1 MFERMMDSETRPL
14 RLVIAGGGSAGWMA
28 AAALSR
34 FLGGAAS
41 ITLIESEMIG
51 TVGVG
56 EATIPQIHHF
66 NNALGIPEAEFLKET
81 NASFKLGI
89 EFVGWREE
97 GHSYIHGFG
106 LLGRAVG
113 ILPFR
118 DLWLKARFD
127 GTAGEL
133 GLYNFNDVA
142 ARADRMIGLGH
153 SPSSVRDLVYAYH
166 FDATLYAA
174 YLRKKAEAR
183 GVARLD
189 ALIESVERDPESGD
203 ITALA
208 LDQGRRVE
216 GDFFID
222 CTGFRSLLL
231 GGALGVSFDDWSHWL
246 PCNRALAVPCDR
258 TDPIHPYTRSTARKA
273 GWQWRIP
280 LQHRTGNGHVYCS
293 DHLSDDEATAM
304 LLANLDGKAQADPR
318 PIRFTT
324 GRRTEAWSHNCL
336 ALGLAAGFM
345 EPLESTSLHLIQTA
359 ISRFLKLIPSSNRE
373 HRVRDMFNRQIALE
387 WQQIRDFLILHYTVN
402 QRIGE
407 PFWDYCR
414 SMSLP
419 HSLSEKIGMFEESGA
434 VLKDEGELFT
444 EEGWTQVMVG
454 QGLEPQ
460 SYSALAR
467 GIDRHELEQ
476 FLASLAESYRQRA
489 MSLPTHEQWIDHVQ
503 SGRAAKDLE
512 RVK

>member
-1 MFERMMDSETRPL
+1 VTKTPSI
-14 RLVIAGGGSAGWMA
+14 VIAGGGSAGWMA

-34 FLGGAAS
+34 FLGDEGK
-41 ITLIESEMIG
+41 ITLIESEAIG

-66 NNALGIPEAEFLKET
+66 NNALGIPEAEFLEQT
-81 NASFKLGI
+81 NATFKLGI
-89 EFVGWREE
+89 EFVGWRDP

-118 DLWLKARFD
+118 DLWLKGKFD
-127 GTAGEL
+127 GTAGDL

-174 YLRKKAEAR
+174 FLRRMAEGR
-183 GVARLD
+183 GVVRMD
-189 ALIESVERDPESGD
+189 AMIEAVERDEQSGD
-203 ITALA
+203 ITALR
-208 LDQGRRVE
+208 LDGDRRVE

-231 GGALGVSFDDWSHWL
+231 GDALGVPFEDWSKWL
-246 PCNRALAVPCDR
+246 PCNRALAVPCER
-258 TDPIHPYTRSTARKA
+258 TDPLHPYTRSTARSA

-280 LQHRTGNGHVYCS
+280 LQHRTGNGHVYCA
-293 DHLSDDEATAM
+293 DYISDDEAAAT
-304 LLANLDGKAQADPR
+304 LLSNLDGKALADPR

-324 GRRTEAWSHNCL
+324 GRRAQAWSHNCL

-345 EPLESTSLHLIQTA
+345 EPLESTSLHLIQTSV
-359 ISRFLKLIPSSNRE
+359 SRFLKLIPSSNRE
-373 HRVRDMFNRQIALE
+373 HRVRDTFNRQVATE
-387 WQQIRDFLILHYTVN
+387 WEQIRDFLVLHYTVN
-402 QRIGE
+402 QRTGE

-414 SMSLP
+414 NIELPESLAA
-419 HSLSEKIGMFEESGA
+419 KIGMFEESGA

-467 GIDRHELEQ
+467 GIDAGELGH
-476 FLASLAESYRQRA
+476 FLSSLAESYRQRA
-489 MSLPTHEQWIDHVQ
+489 QSLPTHQQWIDHILK
-503 SGRAAKDLE
+503 GKAA
-512 RVK
+512 

>member
-1 MFERMMDSETRPL
+1 MNAPSTQHI
-14 RLVIAGGGSAGWMA
+14 VIAGGGSAGWMA

-34 FLGGAAS
+34 FLGGAAT
-41 ITLIESEMIG
+41 ITLIESDMIG

-66 NNALGIPEAEFLKET
+66 NNALGIPEAEFLRET

-97 GHSYIHGFG
+97 GHGYIHGFG

-118 DLWLKARFD
+118 DLWLKGRFD
-127 GTAGEL
+127 GTADEL
-133 GLYNFNDVA
+133 GVYNFNDVA

-174 YLRKKAEAR
+174 YLRKMAEAR
-183 GVARLD
+183 GVTRLN
-189 ALIESVERDPESGD
+189 AVIQSVERDADSGD
-203 ITALA
+203 ISALV
-208 LDQGRRVE
+208 LDGDRRVE

-222 CTGFRSLLL
+222 CTGFRSVLL
-231 GGALGVSFDDWSHWL
+231 GETLGVPFDDWSHWL
-246 PCNRALAVPCDR
+246 PCNRALAVPCER
-258 TDPIHPYTRSTARKA
+258 ADPLHPYTRSTARQA

-280 LQHRTGNGHVYCS
+280 LQHRTGNGHVYCA
-293 DHLSDDEATAM
+293 DYLSDDEATSI
-304 LLANLDGKAQADPR
+304 LLDNLDGKPLGDPR
-318 PIRFTT
+318 PIKFTT
-324 GRRTEAWSHNCL
+324 GRRKEAWSHNCL

-359 ISRFLKLIPSSNRE
+359 ISRFLKMMPSSNSE
-373 HRVRDMFNRQIALE
+373 QKVRDAFNRQIAME

-402 QRIGE
+402 QREGQ

-414 SMSLP
+414 SMTLPDSLV
-419 HSLSEKIGMFEESGA
+419 EKIGMFEESGA
-434 VLKDEGELFT
+434 VVKDDGELFT

-454 QGLEPQ
+454 QGLEPR
-460 SYSALAR
+460 SYSPLAR
-467 GIDRHELEQ
+467 GIDGKELGL
-476 FLASLAESYRQRA
+476 FLSSLAESYRQRA
-489 MSLPTHEQWIDHVQ
+489 ATLPTHEQWIEHVQ
-503 SGRAAKDLE
+503 SGRAAAA
-512 RVK
+512 VKGAR